1 MTTDQHL
8 NTGAM
13 ALGALSDDEAASF
26 IDHLET
32 CDICAQ
38 ELAGFRETAAIL
50 GSSVAQTP
58 PASLRR
64 SVMEAVSRTPQLP
77 PLTDTNGVTTL
88 GRHRQPAMPA
98 QGDSPDV
105 GSTPGS
111 VAVQPGEQRSAD
123 QSEER
128 LAEVI
133 PLHRP
138 WYRRTQ
144 GLIAAAV
151 ALLVIGGGAG
161 IVIANSSSPSTQT
174 AGQCVAAAPD
184 KSAIPPSVGSGG
196 DVAFS
201 ATCNAAVVNMPNLSA
216 APAGQVYQLWVLSGT
231 KATSAGVVTP
241 NADGSVT
248 PVTTDVHAGNTA
260 VGVTLEPSPGSAQ
273 PTTKPIWVVPLTA

>member
-26 IDHLET
+26 VDHLET

-64 SVMEAVSRTPQLP
+64 SVMEAVARTPQLP
-77 PLTDTNGVTTL
+77 PLTDSITTL
-88 GRHRQPAMPA
+88 GRHRQPAGPRPVDSSGPEIDQGSATERTATEQSPA
-98 QGDSPDV
+98 D
-105 GSTPGS
+105 
-111 VAVQPGEQRSAD
+111 QPGEL
-123 QSEER
+123 

-161 IVIANSSSPSTQT
+161 IVIANSATPAAQT
-174 AGQCVAAAPD
+174 ASECVAAAPD
-184 KSAIPPSVGSGG
+184 KSALTPDVGAGG

-241 NADGSVT
+241 KADGSVT
-248 PVTTDVHAGNTA
+248 PVTTPVHAGNTA
-260 VGVTLEPSPGSAQ
+260 VGVTLEPAPGSTQ

>member
-13 ALGALSDDEAASF
+13 ALGSLPEDEAVSF
-26 IDHLET
+26 VDHLET

-77 PLTDTNGVTTL
+77 PLTESTNGAL
-88 GRHRQPAMPA
+88 GRHRQPAVPVEPET
-98 QGDSPDV
+98 GP
-105 GSTPGS
+105 STVDEP
-111 VAVQPGEQRSAD
+111 EQ
-123 QSEER
+123 Q
-128 LAEVI
+128 LATVI

-144 GLIAAAV
+144 GLIAAAI

-161 IVIANSSSPSTQT
+161 GVIANNNSPAAQT
-174 AGQCVAAAPD
+174 ADACVAAAPD
-184 KSAIPPSVGSGG
+184 KSALTPNVGTGG
-196 DVAFS
+196 DVSYAAS
-201 ATCNAAVVNMPNLSA
+201 CNTAVVNMPKLPA
-216 APAGQVYQLWVLSGT
+216 PPAGKVYQLWVLSGQ
-231 KATSAGVVTP
+231 KASSVGVVQQ
-241 NADGSVT
+241 NADGSV
-248 PVTTDVHAGNTA
+248 PAVTTPVHAGNTA
-260 VGVTLEPSPGSAQ
+260 VGVTLEPAPGPSAQ
-273 PTTKPIWVVPLTA
+273 PTTKPLWVVPLSV

>member
-13 ALGALSDDEAASF
+13 ALGSLPEDEAVSF
-26 IDHLET
+26 VDHLET

-64 SVMEAVSRTPQLP
+64 SVMEAVSPPPQLP
-77 PLTDTNGVTTL
+77 PLTESTNGAL
-88 GRHRQPAMPA
+88 GRHRQPAVPVEPET
-98 QGDSPDV
+98 GP
-105 GSTPGS
+105 STVDEP
-111 VAVQPGEQRSAD
+111 EQ
-123 QSEER
+123 Q
-128 LAEVI
+128 LATVI

-161 IVIANSSSPSTQT
+161 VVIANNNSPAAQT
-174 AGQCVAAAPD
+174 ADAACVAAAPD
-184 KSAIPPSVGSGG
+184 KSALTPTGG
-196 DVAFS
+196 
-201 ATCNAAVVNMPNLSA
+201 
-216 APAGQVYQLWVLSGT
+216 AGG
-231 KATSAGVVTP
+231 G
-241 NADGSVT
+241 
-248 PVTTDVHAGNTA
+248 
-260 VGVTLEPSPGSAQ
+260 
-273 PTTKPIWVVPLTA
+273 